1 MVTRPKEPVVEKKVE
16 EVQAEEVETANTIFE
31 LPFEKRF
38 QMLGAMIREKAGST
52 LKFDSTIENI
62 SYDYVDT
69 QQYKVLLASCC
80 DALGITFICSFGD
93 TQVQMERDNKGV
105 MVYMAQTKLV
115 VEFLDDDGSTHATRH
130 MTADG
135 FGVSRNGSVVTIAQ
149 TNAIRGFITNNF
161 LLPTNDRD
169 FDDVKSNMKAET
181 FFTDSQKAEKREK
194 LLNATKSTA
203 EYANIKYGEIL
214 YARAMETM
222 DKMPEDFKKKLNH
235 FIEKNY
241 EDGKPIPLEGSDNL
255 WKVKK
260 TAANAVLGDIDQ
272 YA

>member
-1 MVTRPKEPVVEKKVE
+1 MVTKPKEPIVEKKVE
-16 EVQAEEVETANTIFE
+16 ETQEEVVEDRIDIKS
-31 LPFEKRF
+31 LPFEERF
-38 QMLGAMIREKAGST
+38 QMLGAMIREKAGAT
-52 LKFDSTIENI
+52 LKFDSTIDNI
-62 SYDYVDT
+62 DYDYVDT

-80 DALGITFICSFGD
+80 DALGIVFTCSFSD
-93 TQVQMERDNKGV
+93 TQVQMEKDNKGV
-105 MVYMAQTKLV
+105 MVYMAQTTARLQFGDSEDPVSLV
-115 VEFLDDDGSTHATRH
+115 MH
-130 MTADG
+130 ADG
-135 FGVSRNGSVVTIAQ
+135 FGVSRSGSVVTIAQ
-149 TNAIRGFITNNF
+149 TNAMRGFITNNF

-169 FDDVKSNMKAET
+169 FDDVKQNMKAET
-181 FFTDSQKAEKREK
+181 FFTDSEKAEKREK

-203 EYANIKYGEIL
+203 EYPNLKYGEIL
-214 YARAMETM
+214 YNRAMEVM

-241 EDGKPIPLEGSDNL
+241 EDGKPIPLEGHDNL

>member
-1 MVTRPKEPVVEKKVE
+1 MVTKPKEPIVEKKVE
-16 EVQAEEVETANTIFE
+16 EIQTEEVEPTVDIKS
-31 LPFEKRF
+31 LPFDERF
-38 QMLGAMIREKAGST
+38 QMLGAMIREKAGAY

-62 SYDYVDT
+62 GYDYVDT

-80 DALGITFICSFGD
+80 DALAITFACEFYGTD
-93 TQVQMERDNKGV
+93 VQMEKDNKGV
-105 MVYMAQTKLV
+105 MVYMAQTTAC
-115 VEFLDDDGSTHATRH
+115 FHFGDGRNVHVAMH
-130 MTADG
+130 ADG

-149 TNAIRGFITNNF
+149 TNAMRGFITNNF

-169 FDDVKSNMKAET
+169 FDDVKQNMKAET
-181 FFTDSQKAEKREK
+181 FFTDSQKAEKREQ

-203 EYANIKYGEIL
+203 EYANLKYGEIL

-222 DKMPEDFKKKLNH
+222 DKMPEEFKGKLQH
-235 FIEKNY
+235 FLDKNY

-260 TAANAVLGDIDQ
+260 TAANAVLGDIDK

>member
-1 MVTRPKEPVVEKKVE
+1 MVTKPKEPIVEKKVE
-16 EVQAEEVETANTIFE
+16 ETQEEIAEDRTDVKS
-31 LPFEKRF
+31 LPFEERF
-38 QMLGAMIREKAGST
+38 QMLGAMIREKAGAT
-52 LKFDSTIENI
+52 LKFDSTIDNI
-62 SYDYVDT
+62 GYDYVDT

-80 DALGITFICSFGD
+80 DALGIVFGCSFNCSSVTTD
-93 TQVQMERDNKGV
+93 KDNKGITI
-105 MVYMAQTKLV
+105 YMAT
-115 VEFLDDDGSTHATRH
+115 TTATF
-130 MTADG
+130 TFGYGEEKKFYYADG
-135 FGVSRNGSVVTIAQ
+135 FGVSRNGSVMTIAQ
-149 TNAIRGFITNNF
+149 TNAMRGFITNNF

-169 FDDVKSNMKAET
+169 FDDVKQNMKAET
-181 FFTDSQKAEKREK
+181 FFTDSEKAEKREK

-203 EYANIKYGEIL
+203 EYPNLKYGEIL
-214 YARAMETM
+214 YNRAMEVM

-241 EDGKPIPLEGSDNL
+241 EDGKPIPLEGTDNL

>member
-1 MVTRPKEPVVEKKVE
+1 MVTKPKEPIIEKKVE
-16 EVQAEEVETANTIFE
+16 EIQAEEVEPEIDIKS
-31 LPFEKRF
+31 LPFDERF
-38 QMLGAMIREKAGST
+38 QMLGAMIREKAGAY

-62 SYDYVDT
+62 GYDYVDT

-80 DALGITFICSFGD
+80 DALGIAFSCEFYNTN
-93 TQVQMERDNKGV
+93 VQMEKDNKGV
-105 MVYMAQTKLV
+105 MVYMANTSARFNFK
-115 VEFLDDDGSTHATRH
+115 EGIDTRVS
-130 MTADG
+130 MMAEG

-149 TNAIRGFITNNF
+149 TNAMRGFITNNF

-169 FDDVKSNMKAET
+169 FDDVKQNMKTET
-181 FFTDSQKAEKREK
+181 FFTDSEKAEKREQ

-222 DKMPEDFKKKLNH
+222 DKMPDDFKNKLNH

-260 TAANAVLGDIDQ
+260 TAANAVLGDIDN

>member
-1 MVTRPKEPVVEKKVE
+1 MVTRPKKAVVEKVE
-16 EVQAEEVETANTIFE
+16 EELQPEEGMQLEIKDLTFE
-31 LPFEKRF
+31 QRF
-38 QMLGAMIREKAGST
+38 QMLGAMIREKAGSL

-80 DALGITFICSFGD
+80 DALDIVFGCSFSG
-93 TQVQMERDNKGV
+93 TQVQMEKDNKGV
-105 MVYMAQTKLV
+105 MVYMAQTSASFTFGEGNETKI
-115 VEFLDDDGSTHATRH
+115 TMA
-130 MTADG
+130 ADG

-149 TNAIRGFITNNF
+149 TNAMRGFITNNF

-169 FDDVKSNMKAET
+169 FDDVKQNMKAEK
-181 FFTDSQKAEKREK
+181 FFTDSEKAEKREK
-194 LLNATKSTA
+194 LLNSTKSTA
-203 EYANIKYGEIL
+203 EYPNVKYGEVL
-214 YARAMETM
+214 YERAMSVM
-222 DKMPEDFKKKLNH
+222 DKIPEDFKEKLNR

-241 EDGKPIPLEGSDNL
+241 EDGKPIPLEGSTNL